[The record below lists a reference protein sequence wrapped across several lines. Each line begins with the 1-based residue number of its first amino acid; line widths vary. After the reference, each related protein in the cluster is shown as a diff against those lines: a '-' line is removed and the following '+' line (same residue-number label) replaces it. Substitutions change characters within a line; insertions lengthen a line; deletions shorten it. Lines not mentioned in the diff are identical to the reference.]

1 MLPSRLPRWLSDKE
15 SASHVGNMGSIPGSG
30 RSPGGGPRNPLQYCC
45 LENPKDIGA
54 WQATVHGITK
64 SQILLKRLSTHNAS
78 IGPLDFTLQDVWL

>member
-1 MLPSRLPRWLSDKE
+1 MVKNPP
-15 SASHVGNMGSIPGSG
+15 ANAGNVREAGLIPGSG
-30 RSPGGGPRNPLQYCC
+30 RSPGGGPRNPLQYSC